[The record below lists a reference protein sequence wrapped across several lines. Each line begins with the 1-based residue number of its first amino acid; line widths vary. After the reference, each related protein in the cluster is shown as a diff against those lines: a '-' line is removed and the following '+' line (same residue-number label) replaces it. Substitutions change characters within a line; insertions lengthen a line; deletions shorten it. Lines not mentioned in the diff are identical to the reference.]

1 MSQAD
6 AIRVAIAGAAGRMGR
21 ALIEAALADP
31 LLTFSAALE
40 MPGHPA
46 LGRDAGEA
54 MGLSTGV
61 LLESDIESVLEKSD
75 CLIDFTRPAA
85 TLASLAHVRRMGKAM
100 VIGTTG
106 FSAEEKQQ
114 IADAATDVAVVFAPN
129 MAVGVNALFKLA
141 SVAASILGDEFDV
154 EIIEAHHRHKVDAPS
169 GTALRLGEAV
179 AQALGRDLASV
190 AVHGREGV
198 TGERD
203 RMSIGFHAIRGGD
216 IVGEHTVLFAGL
228 GERVEL
234 SVRSSSRL
242 TYAQGA
248 MRAVKF
254 ATSQPPG
261 LYDMQDV
268 LGLH

>member
-1 MSQAD
+1 M
-6 AIRVAIAGAAGRMGR
+6 
-21 ALIEAALADP
+21 
-31 LLTFSAALE
+31 
-40 MPGHPA
+40 
-46 LGRDAGEA
+46 
-54 MGLSTGV
+54 
-61 LLESDIESVLEKSD
+61 
-75 CLIDFTRPAA
+75 
-85 TLASLAHVRRMGKAM
+85 
-100 VIGTTG
+100 
-106 FSAEEKQQ
+106 
-114 IADAATDVAVVFAPN
+114 
-129 MAVGVNALFKLA
+129 
-141 SVAASILGDEFDV
+141 
-154 EIIEAHHRHKVDAPS
+154 
-169 GTALRLGEAV
+169 
-179 AQALGRDLASV
+179 AQALSRDLASV
-190 AVHGREGV
+190 AVPGREGV